1 MTRRLIIQCGGA
13 DTRAALV
20 LGEEIVGFWFG
31 PARGD
36 EDLPR
41 PPQAG
46 EVYSGRIRTV
56 SKPLNAAFVDIGA
69 AREALLPLKP
79 GAAAPQEGA
88 SVVALVR
95 RPPTAGKGA
104 VLTVDLDDAA
114 SEALARVA
122 GDRAP
127 PFRVGAP
134 TDPATE
140 AWRWAIAQGAPLDAI
155 LVNDPTAAA
164 ALAQNGAAAV
174 IDPDAFASA
183 GGDEALDSAFERDV
197 ALAGGARMIVDETE
211 ALVAVDIDAAH
222 AASGAEA
229 GKLNNRVNHAA
240 AGRLFRELAR
250 RGAGGRVVVDFLP
263 PSDGAAR
270 RRLSDALKA
279 AASGVF
285 PARFG
290 RLSEDGLFDLT
301 APRRRLSLLEEATE
315 PCAAGAVRQGR
326 RFTLDWRA
334 KTAVRALEAR
344 LEKAR
349 SQRLTLYLSMDLHHY
364 LLSVRPQWFERVRA
378 RYGARFEAR
387 RDDTFEER
395 RFDVAE

>member
-13 DTRAALV
+13 DTRAALA

-46 EVYSGRIRTV
+46 EVYRGRVRTI

-79 GAAAPQEGA
+79 GEAAPQEGA

-104 VLTVDLDDAA
+104 VLTVDLDEAA
-114 SEALARVA
+114 GEALSRLA

-134 TDPATE
+134 ADPAVE
-140 AWRWAIAQGAPLDAI
+140 AFRWASAQGAVDAV
-155 LVNDPTAAA
+155 LVNEPAAAA
-164 ALAQNGAAAV
+164 ALAQSGAASV
-174 IDPDAFASA
+174 IDAAAFADAEADDALA
-183 GGDEALDSAFERDV
+183 GAFEREV
-197 ALAGGARMIVDETE
+197 ALAGGAKMIFDETE

-229 GKLNNRVNHAA
+229 GKLNNRVNHTA

-250 RGAGGRVVVDFLP
+250 RGVGGRIVADFLP
-263 PSDGAAR
+263 PSDGSAR

-279 AASGVF
+279 AASGIF
-285 PARFG
+285 PSRFG

-301 APRRRLSLLEEATE
+301 APRRRLTLLEEATE
-315 PCAAGAVRQGR
+315 PVAADAVRPGR

-334 KTAVRALEAR
+334 KAAVRALEAR

-364 LLSVRPQWFERVRA
+364 LLSVRTHWLDRVRA

-395 RFDVAE
+395 RFDIAE

>member
-1 MTRRLIIQCGGA
+1 MTRRLVIQCGGA
-13 DTRAALV
+13 DTRAALI

-36 EDLPR
+36 EALPR

-46 EVYSGRIRTV
+46 EVYSGRVRTI

-79 GAAAPQEGA
+79 GEAAPQEGA
-88 SVVALVR
+88 NVVALVR

-104 VLTVDLDDAA
+104 VLSVDLDDAA
-114 SEALARVA
+114 NEALARVA

-134 TDPATE
+134 TDAAIE
-140 AWRWAIAQGAPLDAI
+140 AWRWAVAQGGALDAV
-155 LVNDPTAAA
+155 LVNEPAVAG
-164 ALAQNGAAAV
+164 LLGQYGAPAV
-174 IDPDAFASA
+174 IDPTAYEAA
-183 GGDEALDSAFERDV
+183 GADDALDCAFERET

-211 ALVAVDIDAAH
+211 ALIAIDIDAAH

-250 RGAGGRVVVDFLP
+250 RGAGGRIVVDFLP

-290 RLSEDGLFDLT
+290 RLSEDGLFDLN
-301 APRRRLSLLEEATE
+301 APRRRLSLLEEASE
-315 PCAAGAVRQGR
+315 PCDGAALRPGR
-326 RFTLDWRA
+326 RFTIDWQA
-334 KTAVRALEAR
+334 KAAVRALEAR
-344 LEKAR
+344 LERGRAQKLA
-349 SQRLTLYLSMDLHHY
+349 LMLSLDLHHY
-364 LLSVRPQWFERVRA
+364 LVTVRPEWLERVRA
-378 RYGARFEAR
+378 RYGARFEVK
-387 RDDTFEER
+387 RDDRVEDR
-395 RFDVAE
+395 RFDVSE